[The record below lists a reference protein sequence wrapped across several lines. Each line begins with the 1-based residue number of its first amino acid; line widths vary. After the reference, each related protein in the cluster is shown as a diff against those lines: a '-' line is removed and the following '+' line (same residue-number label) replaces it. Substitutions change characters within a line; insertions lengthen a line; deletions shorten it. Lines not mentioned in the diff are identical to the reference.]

1 MKGKEPITKDKLN
14 ITNKAFIEAL
24 RETGDFKDFL
34 ELCLYPSGFLL
45 EQLNEI
51 EENPF
56 FQSLSELQRNMSS
69 RIYALAYLVAK
80 SRERDT
86 SKNLEPERYLS
97 TRI

>member
-1 MKGKEPITKDKLN
+1 MKEKEPITERFVKDKFN
-14 ITNKAFIEAL
+14 MSNQAFLEAL
-24 RETGDFKDFL
+24 KETGDFQDFL
-34 ELCLYPSGFLL
+34 ELCQYPSEFLL

-80 SRERDT
+80 SRERG
-86 SKNLEPERYLS
+86 S
-97 TRI
+97 